1 MSHGRY
7 RFLARVKMVPYQEK
21 GMSGRRHLFRVMLTA
36 NDIQTFFLAQV

>member
-7 RFLARVKMVPYQEK
+7 RFLARVPFQEK

-36 NDIQTFFLAQV
+36 NDIHIIFEIF